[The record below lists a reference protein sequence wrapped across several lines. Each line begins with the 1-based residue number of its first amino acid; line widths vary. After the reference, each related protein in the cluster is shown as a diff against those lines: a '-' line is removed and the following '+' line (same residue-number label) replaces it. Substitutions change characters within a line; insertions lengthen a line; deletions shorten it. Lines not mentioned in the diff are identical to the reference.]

1 MKKLFIQATILIIII
16 AIFSG
21 SFAFVSPFN
30 VRASPNNNESGTK
43 LIVIEK
49 VNLEVKKSNRYVVL
63 EELIAEGQNPEEGTT
78 FPQLVNRTSLRI
90 NTTYSTIIGR
100 NESLV
105 IHEFAIDVYEIIS
118 GGNHTFT
125 KNVGLVTYY
134 YQNPEDLI
142 LQPNSSKSEAIY
154 IDSLELPTLGTYKFV
169 FRVQFHIYQ
178 GDELPLDSYFAQNM
192 TFELVKSYPTPP
204 YIIIYAFYFVS
215 ILLIIFIILGLYGR
229 RKWGAL
235 TD

>member
-1 MKKLFIQATILIIII
+1 MKKLFVQATILIVII
-16 AIFSG
+16 AIFIGIST
-21 SFAFVSPFN
+21 FISPFN
-30 VRASPNNNESGTK
+30 IRASPNNNESGTE

-49 VNLEVKKSNRYVVL
+49 VNLEAKKSNRYVVL

-78 FPQLVNRTSLRI
+78 FPQLVNKSTLRI

-105 IHEFAIDVYEIIS
+105 IHEFAIDVYEIVS
-118 GGNHTFT
+118 GGNHTFIKT
-125 KNVGLVTYY
+125 VGLVNYY
-134 YQNPEDLI
+134 YQSPEDLI
-142 LQPNSSKSEAIY
+142 LQPNSSKSEAVP

-169 FRVQFHIYQ
+169 FRVQYHVYQ

-204 YIIIYAFYFVS
+204 YIIIYAFYFVC
-215 ILLIIFIILGLYGR
+215 IILIIFIILGLYGR

-235 TD
+235 TG